1 MSESNNRPRHFVISA
16 KAGIH
21 QDISASRIYSVYI
34 LASKRH
40 GTLYIGV
47 TANLAARMVAHRN
60 GTGSSFTRKYRVT
73 TLVHVEQY
81 HDIRDAIA
89 REKALKKWK
98 RSWKLRLIEEGNP
111 GWDDLFDRINV

>member
-1 MSESNNRPRHFVISA
+1 MSRS
-16 KAGIH
+16 
-21 QDISASRIYSVYI
+21 YWVYI
-34 LASKRH
+34 LASKRR

-47 TANLAARMVAHRN
+47 TGNLPARLVKLKR

-73 TLVHVEQY
+73 MLVHVEQY

-98 RSWKLRLIEEGNP
+98 RAWKLRLIEEDNP
-111 GWDDLFDRINV
+111 N